1 MSLQFQHISK
11 RFTVNGTSLTVL
23 QEINLA
29 LRVGELVAI
38 IGASGCGKSTILRL
52 AAGLE
57 DAEQGTILLGDR
69 PVQGIPAD
77 VSLVFQEP
85 RLFPWLTVADN
96 IRLGMLNLDLSAA
109 ETAGQI
115 AHYLQ
120 MMGLERFAD
129 ALPHQLSGGMAQ
141 RVAIARGL
149 ASRPKILL
157 LDEPFGALDALTK
170 QQLQQRLADIR
181 RQTDLT
187 ILLVTHDVEEAVFLA
202 DRVVVMSPRPGRIS
216 AILPVELPY
225 PRMRTSQTL
234 LTQRQRL
241 SEALS
246 RADPQVA
253 ASF

>member
-1 MSLQFQHISK
+1 MSLQFQHITK
-11 RFTVNGTSLTVL
+11 RFTVNGASLTAL

-29 LRVGELVAI
+29 LRAGELVAI

-57 DAEQGTILLGDR
+57 KAEQGTILLGDR

-85 RLFPWLTVADN
+85 RLFPWLTVTDN

-115 AHYLQ
+115 AHYLR
-120 MMGLERFAD
+120 MMGLEGFAD

-149 ASRPKILL
+149 ATRPKILL
-157 LDEPFGALDALTK
+157 LDEPFGALDAITK

-216 AILPVELPY
+216 DILPVNLPY
-225 PRMRTSQTL
+225 PRERNSQAL
-234 LTQRQRL
+234 LTQRQIL
-241 SEALS
+241 SEALNQAETS
-246 RADPQVA
+246 IEA
-253 ASF
+253 